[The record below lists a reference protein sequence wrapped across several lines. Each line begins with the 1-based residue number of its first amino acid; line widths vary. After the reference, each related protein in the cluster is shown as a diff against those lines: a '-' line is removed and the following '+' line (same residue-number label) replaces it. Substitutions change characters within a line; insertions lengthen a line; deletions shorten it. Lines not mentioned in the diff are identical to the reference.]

1 MDDPVLHRKF
11 FREKALRLGDLKPR
25 RYQLGAGPTGV
36 APITPEGPTYNPY
49 TTKTVDGK
57 VYSLDRM
64 GNVVKVDYLPA
75 TINQPQG
82 GMSKLFQ
89 GLEAIVDPASAS
101 ERGTYRKIGQ
111 TIFNPKTYT
120 EGIPALAKGAGRI
133 VKGIPG
139 YAVVEEG
146 IDRLIPDTGNTLAD
160 IGINIGALGASEYA
174 KTATGKAFQGAGIKN
189 LLGRGAL
196 RAVAT
201 PAVLAGVLNPY
212 VAGAAAI
219 AAPVVGAKMLH
230 DYRMANN
237 PEYAALIAK
246 QEKEGIPGE
255 PTTDPDTSMMMY
267 GAPQKLNLKD
277 VTPQDGGTGAGGTPP
292 GGTPP
297 VGSDFS
303 NMGGVSQPLVT
314 PAGTIA
320 PLGDFQPKEDTFTTN
335 LESSSKQLADK
346 TKSGTITPKG
356 QPKEPG
362 VFDKLGD
369 FARTASGNAFL
380 LKFAAGLL
388 SGKGSFGEVLG
399 NALNPA
405 VDLFAAY
412 RLKEQELDTKL
423 IEAQRKAASEANKDL
438 KINVGSYPL
447 QLKDGT
453 ITQVPAFQN
462 DKTKDTSYVYQGKE
476 YKVNVSEIGQ
486 FSLKKAETDAGT
498 VKLIGK
504 VGDNIA
510 ANALVTDLLLQD
522 PQTLG
527 TSGAAK
533 YLFNRV
539 VGVAGAVGDLGKS
552 VSYKDIIDVNTGE
565 VVTGAEAKRMR
576 DLGAK
581 IDDKFKIISKDYQ
594 NLDESTKAVLA
605 KNGVTAQTLK
615 YFLANAFK
623 DEDRLTNRDLEY
635 IDKITNILTP
645 FKDGALVQ
653 AELREVQSYLKN
665 KQENYVRQLRRQG
678 YDDYSI
684 AKEMYGTIGGSAGL
698 GLITTTPQAQKGKVD
713 FKEKSITDIN
723 NALANQYG
731 IKG

>member
-1 MDDPVLHRKF
+1 MNDPVLHRKF
-11 FREKALRLGDLKPR
+11 FREKALRVGALKPR
-25 RYQLGAGPTGV
+25 RYQLGAGPMGV

-75 TINQPQG
+75 VSNPQAQ

-101 ERGTYRKIGQ
+101 ERGTYRKVGQ
-111 TIFNPKTYT
+111 AIFNPETY
-120 EGIPALAKGAGRI
+120 KSMGATGVKA
-133 VKGIPG
+133 VKGIGSILKQAPG
-139 YAVVEEG
+139 YLAVEEAANVAG
-146 IDRLIPDTGNTLAD
+146 VPGEVAFPGLIASGFAD
-160 IGINIGALGASEYA
+160 
-174 KTATGKAFQGAGIKN
+174 TATARAAFQGAGIKN
-189 LLGRGAL
+189 LLGRSAVRAL
-196 RAVAT
+196 AS
-201 PAVLAGVLNPY
+201 PAVLATAANPY
-212 VAGAAAI
+212 VLGAGIVAS
-219 AAPVVGAKMLH
+219 PVVGAKMLH
-230 DYRMANN
+230 DYRMKNN
-237 PEYAALIAK
+237 PEYAALIEK
-246 QEKEGIPGE
+246 QQREGIPGE
-255 PTTDPDTSMMMY
+255 PTTDPETSMMMY
-267 GAPQKLNLKD
+267 GAPQKLNLKE

-297 VGSDFS
+297 AGSDFS
-303 NMGGVSQPLVT
+303 NEGGVSQPLVT
-314 PAGTIA
+314 PRGTIA
-320 PLGDFQPKEDTFTTN
+320 PLGDFQPKEETFTTN
-335 LESSSKQLADK
+335 LEDSSKELADK
-346 TKSGTITPKG
+346 TKTGLPTPKG
-356 QPKEPG
+356 QIKEPG

-388 SGKGSFGEVLG
+388 SGKGNFGEVLG

-453 ITQVPAFQN
+453 ISQVPAFQN
-462 DKTKDTSYVYQGKE
+462 DKTKETSYVYQGKE
-476 YKVNVSEIGQ
+476 YKVPVNEIGQ
-486 FSLKKAETDAGT
+486 FSLKKSDTDANT

-533 YLFNRV
+533 YLFSRV

-565 VVTGAEAKRMR
+565 VVTGVEAKRMR
-576 DLGAK
+576 DLGTK
-581 IDDKFKIISKDYQ
+581 IDDKFKIITKDYQ
-594 NLDESTKAVLA
+594 NLDEGTKAILA

-684 AKEMYGTIGGSAGL
+684 AKEMYGTIGGNAGL
-698 GLITTTPQAQKGKVD
+698 GLITTTPKAQQGKVD

>member
-1 MDDPVLHRKF
+1 MNDPVLHRKL
-11 FREKALRLGDLKPR
+11 FRERALSTGALKPLK
-25 RYQLGAGPTGV
+25 YQLGTGPMGV

-57 VYSLDRM
+57 VYSLDRA
-64 GNVVKVDYLPA
+64 GNVIKVDYLPA
-75 TINQPQG
+75 TTNQPAQ
-82 GMSKLFQ
+82 GMSRLFQ
-89 GLEAIVDPASAS
+89 GLEAIVDPVSAY

-111 TIFNPKTYT
+111 SVFNPETYK
-120 EGIPALAKGAGRI
+120 GIGRFAKS
-133 VKGIPG
+133 IPG
-139 YAVVEEG
+139 YVAVEEG
-146 IDRLIPDTGNTLAD
+146 LNVAGVPGEVAVPGLIASGFADTAAGRA
-160 IGINIGALGASEYA
+160 
-174 KTATGKAFQGAGIKN
+174 AFQGAGIKN
-189 LLGRGAL
+189 LLGRGAV
-196 RAVAT
+196 RA
-201 PAVLAGVLNPY
+201 LASPSALARLANPY
-212 VAGAAAI
+212 VLGATAVAAPFI
-219 AAPVVGAKMLH
+219 AADYLSKERMKNDPV
-230 DYRMANN
+230 
-237 PEYAALIAK
+237 YAAQIEK
-246 QEKEGIPGE
+246 QRIEGIPGE
-255 PTTDPDTSMMMY
+255 PTTDPETSMMMY
-267 GAPQKLNLKD
+267 GTPQKLNLKD
-277 VTPQDGGTGAGGTPP
+277 VTPQGGGTGAGGTPP
-292 GGTPP
+292 A
-297 VGSDFS
+297 GSDFS
-303 NMGGVSQPLVT
+303 NMGGVSQPQVV
-314 PAGTIA
+314 PGGTVK

-447 QLKDGT
+447 QLQDGT

-539 VGVAGAVGDLGKS
+539 VGVAGAVGDLGKA

-565 VVTGAEAKRMR
+565 VVTGAEAKKMK
-576 DLGAK
+576 DLGKK
-581 IDDKFKIISKDYQ
+581 IDDKFKIIEKDYQ

-645 FKDGALVQ
+645 FKSGKLVQ
-653 AELREVQSYLKN
+653 DELREVQSYLKN
-665 KQENYVRQLRRQG
+665 KQDNYVRQLRRQG

-713 FKEKSITDIN
+713 FKEKSIIDIN

>member
-1 MDDPVLHRKF
+1 MNDPVLHRKL
-11 FREKALRLGDLKPR
+11 FRERALSTGALKPLK
-25 RYQLGAGPTGV
+25 YQLGTGPMGV

-57 VYSLDRM
+57 VYSLDRA
-64 GNVVKVDYLPA
+64 GNVIKVDYLPA
-75 TINQPQG
+75 TTNQPAQ
-82 GMSKLFQ
+82 GMSRLFQ
-89 GLEAIVDPASAS
+89 GLEAIVDPVSAY

-111 TIFNPKTYT
+111 SVFNPETYK
-120 EGIPALAKGAGRI
+120 GIGRFAKS
-133 VKGIPG
+133 IPG
-139 YAVVEEG
+139 YVAVEEG
-146 IDRLIPDTGNTLAD
+146 LNVAGVPGEVAVPGLIASGFADTAAGRA
-160 IGINIGALGASEYA
+160 
-174 KTATGKAFQGAGIKN
+174 AFQGAGIKN
-189 LLGRGAL
+189 LLGRGAV
-196 RAVAT
+196 RA
-201 PAVLAGVLNPY
+201 LASPSALARLANPY
-212 VAGAAAI
+212 VLGATAVAAPFI
-219 AAPVVGAKMLH
+219 AADYLSKERMKNDPV
-230 DYRMANN
+230 
-237 PEYAALIAK
+237 YAAQIEK
-246 QEKEGIPGE
+246 QRIEGIPGE
-255 PTTDPDTSMMMY
+255 PTTDPETSMMMY
-267 GAPQKLNLKD
+267 GTPQKLNLKD
-277 VTPQDGGTGAGGTPP
+277 VTPQGGGTGAGGTPP
-292 GGTPP
+292 G
-297 VGSDFS
+297 GSDFS
-303 NMGGVSQPLVT
+303 NMGGVSQPQVV
-314 PAGTIA
+314 PGGTVK

-447 QLKDGT
+447 QLQDGT

-539 VGVAGAVGDLGKS
+539 VGVAGAVGDLGKA

-565 VVTGAEAKRMR
+565 IVTGAEAKKMK
-576 DLGAK
+576 DLGKK
-581 IDDKFKIISKDYQ
+581 IDDKFKIIEKDYQ

-645 FKDGALVQ
+645 FKSGKLVQ
-653 AELREVQSYLKN
+653 DELREVQSYLKN
-665 KQENYVRQLRRQG
+665 KQDNYVRQLRRQG

-713 FKEKSITDIN
+713 FKEKSIIDIN

>member
-1 MDDPVLHRKF
+1 MDDPVLHRKL
-11 FREKALRLGDLKPR
+11 FRERALRVGALKPR
-25 RYQLGAGPTGV
+25 RYQLGAGPMGV
-36 APITPEGPTYNPY
+36 APITPEGPSYNPY

-57 VYSLDRM
+57 VYSLDRA
-64 GNVVKVDYLPA
+64 GNVIKVDYLPA
-75 TINQPQG
+75 TTNPPAQ

-89 GLEAIVDPASAS
+89 GLEAIVDPVSAY

-111 TIFNPKTYT
+111 SVFNPETYK
-120 EGIPALAKGAGRI
+120 GIGRFAKS
-133 VKGIPG
+133 IPG
-139 YAVVEEG
+139 YYAVEEG
-146 IDRLIPDTGNTLAD
+146 LNVAGVPGEVAVPGLI
-160 IGINIGALGASEYA
+160 ASEFA
-174 KTATGKAFQGAGIKN
+174 KSATGKAFQGAGIKN
-189 LLGRGAL
+189 LLGRGAI
-196 RAVAT
+196 RAAAS

-212 VAGAAAI
+212 VLGAAAVATPFI
-219 AAPVVGAKMLH
+219 AADYLSKERMKNDPV
-230 DYRMANN
+230 
-237 PEYAALIAK
+237 YAAQIEK
-246 QEKEGIPGE
+246 QRIEGIPGE
-255 PTTDPDTSMMMY
+255 PTMDPDTSQMMY
-267 GAPQKLNLKD
+267 GTPQKLNLKD
-277 VTPQDGGTGAGGTPP
+277 VTPQGGGTGAGGTPP

-297 VGSDFS
+297 AGSDFS
-303 NMGGVSQPLVT
+303 NEGGVTQPLVT
-314 PAGTIA
+314 PAGTVK
-320 PLGDFQPKEDTFTTN
+320 PLGDFQPKEETVSTKLETT
-335 LESSSKQLADK
+335 SKELADK
-346 TKSGTITPKG
+346 TKTSLPTPKG
-356 QPKEPG
+356 QTREPG

-369 FARTASGNAFL
+369 FARTSSGNAFL

-388 SGKGSFGEVLG
+388 SGKGNFGEVLG

-453 ITQVPAFQN
+453 ISQVPAFQN
-462 DKTKDTSYVYQGKE
+462 DKTKETSYVYQGKE
-476 YKVNVSEIGQ
+476 YKVPVNEIGQ

-576 DLGAK
+576 DLGTK
-581 IDDKFKIISKDYQ
+581 IDDKFKIIAKDYQ
-594 NLDESTKAVLA
+594 NLDEGTKAVLA

-684 AKEMYGTIGGSAGL
+684 AKEMYGTLGGNAGL

-723 NALANQYG
+723 SALANQYG

>member
-1 MDDPVLHRKF
+1 MDDPVLHRKL
-11 FREKALRLGDLKPR
+11 FRERALRVGALKPR
-25 RYQLGAGPTGV
+25 RYQLGAGPMGV
-36 APITPEGPTYNPY
+36 APITPEGPSYNPY

-57 VYSLDRM
+57 VYSLDRA
-64 GNVVKVDYLPA
+64 GNVIKVDYLPA

-89 GLEAIVDPASAS
+89 GLEAIVDPVSAY

-111 TIFNPKTYT
+111 SVFNPETYKT
-120 EGIPALAKGAGRI
+120 AAKGIGRFA
-133 VKGIPG
+133 KTIPG
-139 YAVVEEG
+139 YAAVEEG
-146 IDRLIPDTGNTLAD
+146 IDRLIPDTGNPLVDTGL
-160 IGINIGALGASEYA
+160 NIGALGASEYA
-174 KTATGKAFQGAGIKN
+174 KAATGKAFQGAGIKN

-196 RAVAT
+196 RAAAT

-255 PTTDPDTSMMMY
+255 PTMDPETSFMTY
-267 GAPQKLNLKD
+267 GPPQKLNLKD
-277 VTPQDGGTGAGGTPP
+277 VTPQGGGTGAGGTPP

-297 VGSDFS
+297 AGSDFS
-303 NMGGVSQPLVT
+303 NEGGVTQPLVT
-314 PAGTIA
+314 PAGTVK
-320 PLGDFQPKEDTFTTN
+320 PLGDFQPKEETISTK
-335 LESSSKQLADK
+335 LETSSKELADK
-346 TKSGTITPKG
+346 TKTNIPTPKG
-356 QPKEPG
+356 QTREPG

-369 FARTASGNAFL
+369 FARTSSGNAFL

-438 KINVGSYPL
+438 KINPGSFPL

-453 ITQVPAFQN
+453 ITQVPALQN
-462 DKTKDTSYVYQGKE
+462 EKTRETTYIYQGKA
-476 YKVNVSEIGQ
+476 YTVPVNEIGQ

-498 VKLIGK
+498 IKLIGK

-565 VVTGAEAKRMR
+565 VVTGKEAKRMR
-576 DLGAK
+576 DLGTK
-581 IDDKFKIISKDYQ
+581 IDDKFKIIAKDYQ
-594 NLDESTKAVLA
+594 NLDEGTKAVLA

-684 AKEMYGTIGGSAGL
+684 AKEMYGTLGGGAGL
-698 GLITTTPQAQKGKVD
+698 GLITTTPKAQQNKID
-713 FKEKSITDIN
+713 FEKKSITDIN

>member
-75 TINQPQG
+75 TVNQPQG

-101 ERGTYRKIGQ
+101 ERGTYRKVGQ
-111 TIFNPKTYT
+111 AIFNPETYKTIGR
-120 EGIPALAKGAGRI
+120 GIGTGIKGLGNIAKQAPGYIAVEEAANVAGVPGEVAIPGLIASGFADTAAGR
-133 VKGIPG
+133 
-139 YAVVEEG
+139 A
-146 IDRLIPDTGNTLAD
+146 
-160 IGINIGALGASEYA
+160 
-174 KTATGKAFQGAGIKN
+174 AFQGAGIKN
-189 LLGRGAL
+189 LLGRGAVK
-196 RAVAT
+196 A
-201 PAVLAGVLNPY
+201 LASPSMLARFANPY
-212 VAGAAAI
+212 VLGATAVAAPFI
-219 AAPVVGAKMLH
+219 AADYLSKERMKNDPV
-230 DYRMANN
+230 
-237 PEYAALIAK
+237 YAAQIEK
-246 QEKEGIPGE
+246 QRIEGIPGE

-297 VGSDFS
+297 AGSDFS

-320 PLGDFQPKEDTFTTN
+320 PLGDFKPKEETFTTN
-335 LESSSKQLADK
+335 LEDSSKQLADK

-594 NLDESTKAVLA
+594 NLDEGTKAVLA

>member
-1 MDDPVLHRKF
+1 MDDPVLHRKL
-11 FREKALRLGDLKPR
+11 FREKALRVGALKPR

-57 VYSLDRM
+57 VYSLDRA
-64 GNVVKVDYLPA
+64 GNVIKVDYLPA
-75 TINQPQG
+75 TTTQPQG

-120 EGIPALAKGAGRI
+120 EGIPALVKGAGRI
-133 VKGIPG
+133 AKSIPG

-146 IDRLIPDTGNTLAD
+146 IDRIIPDTGNALAD
-160 IGINIGALGASEYA
+160 TGINIGALGASQYA
-174 KTATGKAFQGAGIKN
+174 LGAKQAAKYAGRSLLTRAGIS
-189 LLGRGAL
+189 AL
-196 RAVAT
+196 AS

-212 VAGAAAI
+212 ALGAAAVATPFI
-219 AAPVVGAKMLH
+219 AADYLSKERMKNDPV
-230 DYRMANN
+230 
-237 PEYAALIAK
+237 YAAQIEK
-246 QEKEGIPGE
+246 QRIEGIPGE

-297 VGSDFS
+297 AGSDFS

-320 PLGDFQPKEDTFTTN
+320 PLGDFKPKEETFTTN
-335 LESSSKQLADK
+335 LEDSSKQLADK

-438 KINVGSYPL
+438 KINPGSYPL

-453 ITQVPAFQN
+453 ITQVPALQN
-462 DKTKDTSYVYQGKE
+462 EKTRETTYMYQGKA
-476 YKVNVSEIGQ
+476 YSVPLSEIGQ
-486 FSLKKAETDAGT
+486 FSEKPLKADAGT

-594 NLDESTKAVLA
+594 NLDEGTKAVLA

>member
-11 FREKALRLGDLKPR
+11 FREKALRLGALKPR
-25 RYQLGAGPTGV
+25 RYQVGAGPMGV
-36 APITPEGPTYNPY
+36 APITPEGPSYNPY

-57 VYSLDRM
+57 VYSLDRA
-64 GNVVKVDYLPA
+64 GNVIKVDYLPA
-75 TINQPQG
+75 TTTQPQG

-89 GLEAIVDPASAS
+89 GLEAIVDPASAY

-111 TIFNPKTYT
+111 SVFNPETYK
-120 EGIPALAKGAGRI
+120 GIGRF

-139 YAVVEEG
+139 YAAVEEG
-146 IDRLIPDTGNTLAD
+146 IDRLIPDTGNALVDTGL
-160 IGINIGALGASEYA
+160 NIGALGASEYA
-174 KTATGKAFQGAGIKN
+174 KAATGKAFQGAGIKN
-189 LLGRGAL
+189 LLSRGAL

-212 VAGAAAI
+212 VLGAAAVATPFI
-219 AAPVVGAKMLH
+219 AADYLSKERMKNDPV
-230 DYRMANN
+230 
-237 PEYAALIAK
+237 YAAQIEK
-246 QEKEGIPGE
+246 QRIEGIPGE
-255 PTTDPDTSMMMY
+255 PTMDPDTSQMMY
-267 GAPQKLNLKD
+267 GTPQKLNLKD
-277 VTPQDGGTGAGGTPP
+277 VTPQGGGTGAGGTPP

-297 VGSDFS
+297 AGNDFS
-303 NMGGVSQPLVT
+303 NEGGVTQPLVT
-314 PAGTIA
+314 PAGTVK

-335 LESSSKQLADK
+335 LEDSSKELANK
-346 TKSGTITPKG
+346 TKTGLPTPKG
-356 QPKEPG
+356 QTKEPG
-362 VFDKLGD
+362 VFDRLGD
-369 FARTASGNAFL
+369 FARTSSGNAFL

-388 SGKGSFGEVLG
+388 SGKGNFGEVLG

-453 ITQVPAFQN
+453 ISQVPAFQN
-462 DKTKDTSYVYQGKE
+462 DKTKETSYVYQGKE
-476 YKVNVSEIGQ
+476 YKVPVNEIGQ

-576 DLGAK
+576 DLGTK
-581 IDDKFKIISKDYQ
+581 IDDKFKIIAKDYQ
-594 NLDESTKAVLA
+594 NLDEGTKAVLA

-684 AKEMYGTIGGSAGL
+684 AKEMYGTLGGNAGL
-698 GLITTTPQAQKGKVD
+698 GLITTTPKAQQNKVD

-723 NALANQYG
+723 SALANQYG

>member
-1 MDDPVLHRKF
+1 MDDPVLHRKL
-11 FREKALRLGDLKPR
+11 FREKALKVGALKPR
-25 RYQLGAGPTGV
+25 RYQLGAGPMGV

-75 TINQPQG
+75 TVNQPQG

-101 ERGTYRKIGQ
+101 ERGTYRKVGQ
-111 TIFNPKTYT
+111 AIFNPETYKTIGR
-120 EGIPALAKGAGRI
+120 GIGTGIKGLGNIAKQAPGYIAVEEAANVAGVPGEVAIPGLIASGFADTAAGR
-133 VKGIPG
+133 
-139 YAVVEEG
+139 A
-146 IDRLIPDTGNTLAD
+146 
-160 IGINIGALGASEYA
+160 
-174 KTATGKAFQGAGIKN
+174 AFQGAGIKN
-189 LLGRGAL
+189 LLGRGAVK
-196 RAVAT
+196 A
-201 PAVLAGVLNPY
+201 LASPSMLARFANPY
-212 VAGAAAI
+212 VLGATAVAAPFI
-219 AAPVVGAKMLH
+219 AADYLSKERMKNDPV
-230 DYRMANN
+230 
-237 PEYAALIAK
+237 YAAQIEK
-246 QEKEGIPGE
+246 QRIEGIPGE
-255 PTTDPDTSMMMY
+255 PTMDPDTSQMMY
-267 GAPQKLNLKD
+267 GTPQKLNLKD

-297 VGSDFS
+297 AGSDFS
-303 NMGGVSQPLVT
+303 NMGGVSQPQVV
-314 PAGTIA
+314 PGGTVK

-594 NLDESTKAVLA
+594 NLDEGTKAVLA

-713 FKEKSITDIN
+713 FKEKCITDIN

>member
-1 MDDPVLHRKF
+1 MDDPVLHRKL
-11 FREKALRLGDLKPR
+11 FREKALKVGALKPR
-25 RYQLGAGPTGV
+25 RYQLGAGPMGV

-101 ERGTYRKIGQ
+101 ERGTYRKVGQ
-111 TIFNPKTYT
+111 AIFNPETYKT
-120 EGIPALAKGAGRI
+120 AAKGIGRFA
-133 VKGIPG
+133 KSIPG
-139 YAVVEEG
+139 YVAVEEG
-146 IDRLIPDTGNTLAD
+146 LNVAGVPGEVAIPGLIASGFADTAAGRA
-160 IGINIGALGASEYA
+160 
-174 KTATGKAFQGAGIKN
+174 AFQGAGIKN
-189 LLGRGAL
+189 LLGRGAVK
-196 RAVAT
+196 A
-201 PAVLAGVLNPY
+201 LASPSMLARFANPY
-212 VAGAAAI
+212 VLGATAVAAPFI
-219 AAPVVGAKMLH
+219 AADYLSKERMKNDPV
-230 DYRMANN
+230 
-237 PEYAALIAK
+237 YAAQIEK
-246 QEKEGIPGE
+246 QRIEGIPGE

-277 VTPQDGGTGAGGTPP
+277 VTPQGGGTGAGGTPP

-297 VGSDFS
+297 AGSDFS

>member
-1 MDDPVLHRKF
+1 MNDPVLHRKF
-11 FREKALRLGDLKPR
+11 FREKALRVGALKPR
-25 RYQLGAGPTGV
+25 SYQVGAGPMGV

-57 VYSLDRM
+57 VYSLDRA
-64 GNVVKVDYLPA
+64 GNVIKVDYLPA
-75 TINQPQG
+75 TTNPPAQ
-82 GMSKLFQ
+82 GMSRLFQ
-89 GLEAIVDPASAS
+89 GLEAIVDPVSAY

-111 TIFNPKTYT
+111 SVFNPETYK
-120 EGIPALAKGAGRI
+120 GIGRFAKS
-133 VKGIPG
+133 IPG
-139 YAVVEEG
+139 YVAVEEG
-146 IDRLIPDTGNTLAD
+146 LNVAGVPGEVAVPGLI
-160 IGINIGALGASEYA
+160 ASEFA
-174 KTATGKAFQGAGIKN
+174 KSATGKAFQGAGIKN
-189 LLGRGAL
+189 LLGRGAV
-196 RAVAT
+196 RALAS
-201 PAVLAGVLNPY
+201 PAVLAGAINPY
-212 VAGAAAI
+212 VLGATAI

-237 PEYAALIAK
+237 PEYAALI
-246 QEKEGIPGE
+246 EKEKELQKNE
-255 PTTDPDTSMMMY
+255 PTLDPETSFMMY
-267 GAPQKLNLKD
+267 GPPQKLNLPE
-277 VTPQDGGTGAGGTPP
+277 VTPQGGGTGAGGTPP
-292 GGTPP
+292 GGTTPP
-297 VGSDFS
+297 AGSDFS
-303 NMGGVSQPLVT
+303 NEGGVSQPLVI
-314 PAGTIA
+314 PAGTVK
-320 PLGDFQPKEDTFTTN
+320 PLGDFQPKEETITSGLEDTSKN
-335 LESSSKQLADK
+335 LANK
-346 TKSGTITPKG
+346 TKTGLPTPKG
-356 QPKEPG
+356 QTKEPG

-380 LKFAAGLL
+380 LKLASGLL
-388 SGKGSFGEVLG
+388 SGKGNFGEVLG

-453 ITQVPAFQN
+453 LTQVPAFQN
-462 DKTKDTSYVYQGKE
+462 DKTKETSYVYQGKE
-476 YKVNVSEIGQ
+476 YKVPVNEVGQ
-486 FSLKKAETDAGT
+486 FSTKKAETDAT
-498 VKLIGK
+498 TIKLIGK

-539 VGVAGAVGDLGKS
+539 VGVAGAVSDMGKK
-552 VSYKDIIDVNTGE
+552 VSYKDVIDINTGE
-565 VVTGAEAKRMR
+565 IVTGEEAKKMKA
-576 DLGAK
+576 LGQK
-581 IDDKFKIISKDYQ
+581 IDGKFKIIEK
-594 NLDESTKAVLA
+594 NFEELDSGTKATLA

-665 KQENYVRQLRRQG
+665 KQDNYIKQLRRQG

-684 AKEMYGTIGGSAGL
+684 AKEMYGTVGGNAGL
-698 GLITTTPQAQKGKVD
+698 GLITTTPKAQQGKVD

-723 NALANQYG
+723 SALANQYG

>member
-1 MDDPVLHRKF
+1 MNDPVLHRKL
-11 FREKALRLGDLKPR
+11 FREKALRVGALKPR
-25 RYQLGAGPTGV
+25 RYQVGAGPMGV

-120 EGIPALAKGAGRI
+120 EGIPALVKGAGRI
-133 VKGIPG
+133 AKSIPG

-146 IDRLIPDTGNTLAD
+146 IDRIIPDTGNALAD

-237 PEYAALIAK
+237 PEYAALI
-246 QEKEGIPGE
+246 EKEKELQKNE
-255 PTTDPDTSMMMY
+255 PTLDPDTSMMMY
-267 GAPQKLNLKD
+267 GTPQKLNLKD

-297 VGSDFS
+297 AGSDFS

-320 PLGDFQPKEDTFTTN
+320 PLGDFENKVAETV
-335 LESSSKQLADK
+335 EK
-346 TKSGTITPKG
+346 TVNGSGTKKLDSTK
-356 QPKEPG
+356 KETTQLSF
-362 VFDKLGD
+362 FDKMGD
-369 FARTASGNAFL
+369 FARSASGNAFL

-388 SGKGSFGEVLG
+388 SGKGTFGEVVG

-412 RLKEQELDTKL
+412 KLKEDE
-423 IEAQRKAASEANKDL
+423 IANKQFTELMKLKAKNEGKDL
-438 KINVGSYPL
+438 DKDIGNFPVFN
-447 QLKDGT
+447 KDGT
-453 ITQVPAFQN
+453 QSFITAYRNKKTQQV
-462 DKTKDTSYVYQGKE
+462 
-476 YKVNVSEIGQ
+476 
-486 FSLKKAETDAGT
+486 ETHT
-498 VKLIGK
+498 R
-504 VGDNIA
+504 
-510 ANALVTDLLLQD
+510 NA
-522 PQTLG
+522 
-527 TSGAAK
+527 
-533 YLFNRV
+533 R
-539 VGVAGAVGDLGKS
+539 
-552 VSYKDIIDVNTGE
+552 GE
-565 VVTGAEAKRMR
+565 VVITPVPSDQASLFNQKSDEFKPALEEAITSYGSIATGLGLLEYVKKVN
-576 DLGAK
+576 DSNLGASGATK
-581 IDDKFKIISKDYQ
+581 DLFNTLKGIGSGVATSFTTQEPKFTDAAGNDLTGKALKEAQKKWEGLDKVSKSIFND
-594 NLDESTKAVLA
+594 LDKDTVKELGKL
-605 KNGVTAQTLK
+605 KVTETTLK
-615 YFLANAFK
+615 YYLANAFK
-623 DEDRLTNRDLEY
+623 DKDRLTNTDLQLVADLTDIITFRKGTDQVRANLDALQSVLQDKQTQLRKKINKFGVTDTDFASSFY
-635 IDKITNILTP
+635 NTSGAVVATGFGVALGQPTGGKIDFSKLTP
-645 FKDGALVQ
+645 G
-653 AELREVQSYLKN
+653 ERE
-665 KQENYVRQLRRQG
+665 
-678 YDDYSI
+678 
-684 AKEMYGTIGGSAGL
+684 
-698 GLITTTPQAQKGKVD
+698 
-713 FKEKSITDIN
+713 
-723 NALANQYG
+723 NALKRIG
-731 IKG
+731 F

>member
-75 TINQPQG
+75 TVNQPQG

-120 EGIPALAKGAGRI
+120 EGIPALVKGAGRI
-133 VKGIPG
+133 AKSIPG

-146 IDRLIPDTGNTLAD
+146 IDRIIPDTGNALAD
-160 IGINIGALGASEYA
+160 TGINIGALGASQYA
-174 KTATGKAFQGAGIKN
+174 LGAKQAAKYAGRSLLTRAGIS
-189 LLGRGAL
+189 AL
-196 RAVAT
+196 AS

-212 VAGAAAI
+212 ALGAAAVATPFI
-219 AAPVVGAKMLH
+219 AADYLSKERMKNDPV
-230 DYRMANN
+230 
-237 PEYAALIAK
+237 YAAQIEK
-246 QEKEGIPGE
+246 QRIEGIPGE

-277 VTPQDGGTGAGGTPP
+277 VTPQNGGTGAGGTPP

-297 VGSDFS
+297 AGSDFS

>member
-1 MDDPVLHRKF
+1 MNDPVLHRKL
-11 FREKALRLGDLKPR
+11 FREKALRVGALKPR
-25 RYQLGAGPTGV
+25 RYQVGAGPMGV

-120 EGIPALAKGAGRI
+120 EGIPALVKGAGRI
-133 VKGIPG
+133 AKSIPG

-146 IDRLIPDTGNTLAD
+146 IDRIIPDTGNALAD
-160 IGINIGALGASEYA
+160 TGINIGALGASQYA
-174 KTATGKAFQGAGIKN
+174 LGAKQAAKYAGRSLLTRAGIS
-189 LLGRGAL
+189 AL
-196 RAVAT
+196 AS

-212 VAGAAAI
+212 ALGAAAVATPFI
-219 AAPVVGAKMLH
+219 AADYLSKERMKNDPV
-230 DYRMANN
+230 
-237 PEYAALIAK
+237 YAAQIEK
-246 QEKEGIPGE
+246 QRIEGIPGE

-297 VGSDFS
+297 AGSDFS
-303 NMGGVSQPLVT
+303 NMGGVSQPQVVSG
-314 PAGTIA
+314 GTVK

-594 NLDESTKAVLA
+594 NLDEGTKAVLA

>member
-1 MDDPVLHRKF
+1 MNDPVLHRKL
-11 FREKALRLGDLKPR
+11 FREKALRVGALKPK
-25 RYQLGAGPTGV
+25 RYQVGTGPMGV

-57 VYSLDRM
+57 VYSLDRA
-64 GNVVKVDYLPA
+64 GNVIKVDYLPA
-75 TINQPQG
+75 TTTQPQG

-89 GLEAIVDPASAS
+89 GLEAIVDPASAY

-111 TIFNPKTYT
+111 SVFNPETYK
-120 EGIPALAKGAGRI
+120 GIGRFAKS
-133 VKGIPG
+133 IPG
-139 YAVVEEG
+139 YYAVEEG
-146 IDRLIPDTGNTLAD
+146 LNVAGVPGEVAVPGLIASGFADTAAGRA
-160 IGINIGALGASEYA
+160 
-174 KTATGKAFQGAGIKN
+174 AFQGAGIKN
-189 LLGRGAL
+189 LLGRGAV
-196 RAVAT
+196 RA
-201 PAVLAGVLNPY
+201 LASPSALARLANPY
-212 VAGAAAI
+212 VLGATAVAAPFI
-219 AAPVVGAKMLH
+219 AADYLSKERMKNDPV
-230 DYRMANN
+230 
-237 PEYAALIAK
+237 YAAQIEK
-246 QEKEGIPGE
+246 QRIEGIPGE

-297 VGSDFS
+297 AGSDFS

-320 PLGDFQPKEDTFTTN
+320 PLGDFKPKEETFTTN
-335 LESSSKQLADK
+335 LEDSSKQLADK

-594 NLDESTKAVLA
+594 NLDEGTKAVLA

>member
-11 FREKALRLGDLKPR
+11 FREKALKVGALKPR
-25 RYQLGAGPTGV
+25 RYQLGTGQMGV
-36 APITPEGPTYNPY
+36 APITPEGPTYNPL

-64 GNVVKVDYLPA
+64 GNVVKVEYLPA
-75 TINQPQG
+75 TIPEG
-82 GMSKLFQ
+82 PKPMSRIFQ
-89 GLEAIVDPASAS
+89 GLEAIVDPASAY

-111 TIFNPKTYT
+111 TVFNPKTYT
-120 EGIPALAKGAGRI
+120 EGIPALVKGAGRLL
-133 VKGIPG
+133 KPLPG
-139 YAVVEEG
+139 YAAVEEG
-146 IDRLIPDTGNTLAD
+146 LNVAGVPGEVAVPGLIASGFADTA
-160 IGINIGALGASEYA
+160 AARS
-174 KTATGKAFQGAGIKN
+174 AFQGAGIKN
-189 LLGRGAL
+189 LLGRTAV
-196 RAVAT
+196 RAAAS
-201 PAVLAGVLNPY
+201 PAVLAGAINPY
-212 VAGAAAI
+212 VLGAGVI
-219 AAPVVGAKMLH
+219 ASPIIASKMLH

-255 PTTDPDTSMMMY
+255 PTTDIETSMMMY
-267 GAPQKLNLKD
+267 GPPQKLDLKD
-277 VTPQDGGTGAGGTPP
+277 VTPQLGGTGGTPGGPGGPTPPPTGMGGVQQPQVVP
-292 GGTPP
+292 GGTVKP
-297 VGSDFS
+297 
-303 NMGGVSQPLVT
+303 
-314 PAGTIA
+314 I
-320 PLGDFQPKEDTFTTN
+320 GDFQPKEENITTN
-335 LESSSKQLADK
+335 LENTSKQLADK

-380 LKFAAGLL
+380 LKLAAGLL

-423 IEAQRKAASEANKDL
+423 IEAQRKAAAEANKDL

-453 ITQVPAFQN
+453 ISQVPAFQN
-462 DKTKDTSYVYQGKE
+462 DKTKETSYVYQGKE
-476 YKVNVSEIGQ
+476 YKVPVNEIGQ
-486 FSLKKAETDAGT
+486 FSLKKAESDAST

-565 VVTGAEAKRMR
+565 VVTGTEAKRMR

-581 IDDKFKIISKDYQ
+581 IDDKFKIIAKDYQ

-653 AELREVQSYLKN
+653 AELKEVQSYLKN

>member
-11 FREKALRLGDLKPR
+11 FREKALRLGALKPR
-25 RYQLGAGPTGV
+25 RYQLGAGPMGV
-36 APITPEGPTYNPY
+36 APITPEGPSYNPY

-75 TINQPQG
+75 VSNPPAQ

-101 ERGTYRKIGQ
+101 ERGTYRKVGQ
-111 TIFNPKTYT
+111 AIFNPETYKTIGR
-120 EGIPALAKGAGRI
+120 GISTGI
-133 VKGIPG
+133 KGIGNIAKQAPG
-139 YAVVEEG
+139 YIAVEEAANIAG
-146 IDRLIPDTGNTLAD
+146 VPGEVTVPGLIASGFADTA
-160 IGINIGALGASEYA
+160 AARA
-174 KTATGKAFQGAGIKN
+174 AFQGAGIKN
-189 LLGRGAL
+189 LLGRSAVRAL
-196 RAVAT
+196 AS
-201 PAVLAGVLNPY
+201 PAVLATAANPY
-212 VAGAAAI
+212 VLGAGI
-219 AAPVVGAKMLH
+219 VAAPFVGAKMLN
-230 DYRMANN
+230 DYRMAND
-237 PEYAALIAK
+237 PEYAALIEK
-246 QEKEGIPGE
+246 QKREGIPGE
-255 PTTDPDTSMMMY
+255 PTTDPETSMMMY
-267 GAPQKLNLKD
+267 GAPQKLNLKE

-292 GGTPP
+292 GGTSPA
-297 VGSDFS
+297 GSDFS
-303 NMGGVSQPLVT
+303 NMGGVKQPLTT
-314 PAGTIA
+314 PTGTIA

-335 LESSSKQLADK
+335 LEDSSKELADK
-346 TKSGTITPKG
+346 TKPGLPTPKG
-356 QPKEPG
+356 QTKEPG

-388 SGKGSFGEVLG
+388 SGKGNFGEVLG

-453 ITQVPAFQN
+453 ISQVPAFQN
-462 DKTKDTSYVYQGKE
+462 DKTKETSYVYQGKE
-476 YKVNVSEIGQ
+476 YKVPVNEIGQ
-486 FSLKKAETDAGT
+486 FSLKKADTDANT

-533 YLFNRV
+533 YLFSRV

-565 VVTGAEAKRMR
+565 IVTGVEAKRMR
-576 DLGAK
+576 DLGTK
-581 IDDKFKIISKDYQ
+581 IDDKFKIISKDFQ
-594 NLDESTKAVLA
+594 NLDEGTKAILA

-684 AKEMYGTIGGSAGL
+684 AKEMYGTIGGNAGL
-698 GLITTTPQAQKGKVD
+698 GLITTTPKAQQGKVD

>member
-1 MDDPVLHRKF
+1 MDDPVLHRKL
-11 FREKALRLGDLKPR
+11 FRERALRVGALKPR
-25 RYQLGAGPTGV
+25 RYQLGAGPMGV

-49 TTKTVDGK
+49 TTKTVEGK
-57 VYSLDRM
+57 VYSLDRA
-64 GNVVKVDYLPA
+64 GNVIKVDYLPA
-75 TINQPQG
+75 TTNPPAQ
-82 GMSKLFQ
+82 GMSRLFQ
-89 GLEAIVDPASAS
+89 GLEAIVDPASAY

-111 TIFNPKTYT
+111 AVFNPETYKT
-120 EGIPALAKGAGRI
+120 AAKGIGRFA
-133 VKGIPG
+133 KTIPG
-139 YAVVEEG
+139 YVAVEEG
-146 IDRLIPDTGNTLAD
+146 LNVAGVPGEVAVPGLI
-160 IGINIGALGASEYA
+160 ASEFA
-174 KTATGKAFQGAGIKN
+174 KSATGKAFQGAGIKN
-189 LLGRGAL
+189 LLGRGAV
-196 RAVAT
+196 RALAS
-201 PAVLAGVLNPY
+201 PAVLAGAINPY
-212 VAGAAAI
+212 VLGAGAI

-237 PEYAALIAK
+237 PEYAALI
-246 QEKEGIPGE
+246 EKEKELQKNE
-255 PTTDPDTSMMMY
+255 PTLDPETSMMMY
-267 GAPQKLNLKD
+267 GTPQKLNLKD
-277 VTPQDGGTGAGGTPP
+277 VTPQGGGTGAGGTPP

-297 VGSDFS
+297 AGSDFS
-303 NMGGVSQPLVT
+303 NEGGVTQPLVT
-314 PAGTIA
+314 PAGTVK

-335 LESSSKQLADK
+335 LEDSSKELANK
-346 TKSGTITPKG
+346 TKTGLPTPKG
-356 QPKEPG
+356 QTKEPG

-369 FARTASGNAFL
+369 FARTSSGNAFL

-423 IEAQRKAASEANKDL
+423 LEAQRKAASEANKDL

-453 ITQVPAFQN
+453 ISQVPAFQN
-462 DKTKDTSYVYQGKE
+462 DKTKETSYVYQGKE
-476 YKVNVSEIGQ
+476 YKVPVNEIGQ

-576 DLGAK
+576 DLGTK
-581 IDDKFKIISKDYQ
+581 IDDKFKIIAKDYQ
-594 NLDESTKAVLA
+594 NLDEGTKAVLA

-653 AELREVQSYLKN
+653 AELKEVQSYLKN

-684 AKEMYGTIGGSAGL
+684 AKEMYGTLGGSAGL

-723 NALANQYG
+723 SALANQYG

>member
-1 MDDPVLHRKF
+1 LHRKF

-75 TINQPQG
+75 VSNPQAQ

-101 ERGTYRKIGQ
+101 ERGTYRKVGQ
-111 TIFNPKTYT
+111 AIFNPETYKTIGR
-120 EGIPALAKGAGRI
+120 GISTGIKGLGNIAKQAPGYIAVEEAANVAGVPGEVAIPGLIASGFADTAAGR
-133 VKGIPG
+133 
-139 YAVVEEG
+139 A
-146 IDRLIPDTGNTLAD
+146 
-160 IGINIGALGASEYA
+160 
-174 KTATGKAFQGAGIKN
+174 AFQGAGIKN
-189 LLGRGAL
+189 LLGRGAVS
-196 RAVAT
+196 A
-201 PAVLAGVLNPY
+201 LASPSMLARFANPY
-212 VAGAAAI
+212 VLGATAVAAPFI
-219 AAPVVGAKMLH
+219 AADYLSKERMKNDPV
-230 DYRMANN
+230 
-237 PEYAALIAK
+237 YAAQIEK
-246 QEKEGIPGE
+246 QRIEGIPGE
-255 PTTDPDTSMMMY
+255 PTMDPDTSMMMY
-267 GAPQKLNLKD
+267 GAPQKLNLKE
-277 VTPQDGGTGAGGTPP
+277 VAPQDGGTGAGGTPP
-292 GGTPP
+292 GKTPP
-297 VGSDFS
+297 AGSDFS
-303 NMGGVSQPLVT
+303 NMGGVQQPLVT

-320 PLGDFQPKEDTFTTN
+320 PLGDFEKKEETFTTN
-335 LESSSKQLADK
+335 LEDSSKNLANK
-346 TKSGTITPKG
+346 TKTGLPTPKG
-356 QPKEPG
+356 QTKEPG

-369 FARTASGNAFL
+369 FARTSSGNAFL

-388 SGKGSFGEVLG
+388 SGKGNFGEVLG

-453 ITQVPAFQN
+453 ISQVPAFQN

-476 YKVNVSEIGQ
+476 YKVPVNEIGQ
-486 FSLKKAETDAGT
+486 FSLKKADTDAST

-552 VSYKDIIDVNTGE
+552 VSYKDIIDINTGE
-565 VVTGAEAKRMR
+565 VVTGTEAKRMR
-576 DLGAK
+576 DLGTK
-581 IDDKFKIISKDYQ
+581 IDDKFKIIAKDYQ
-594 NLDESTKAVLA
+594 NLDEGTKAVLA

-684 AKEMYGTIGGSAGL
+684 AKEMYGTLGGNAGL
-698 GLITTTPQAQKGKVD
+698 GLITTTPKAQQGKVD

>member
-1 MDDPVLHRKF
+1 MNDPVLHRKF
-11 FREKALRLGDLKPR
+11 FREKALRVGALKPR
-25 RYQLGAGPTGV
+25 RYQLGAGPMGV

-75 TINQPQG
+75 VSNPQAQ

-101 ERGTYRKIGQ
+101 ERGTYRKVGQ
-111 TIFNPKTYT
+111 AIFNPETYKTIGR
-120 EGIPALAKGAGRI
+120 GISTGI
-133 VKGIPG
+133 KGIGNIAKQAPG
-139 YAVVEEG
+139 YIAVEEAANIAG
-146 IDRLIPDTGNTLAD
+146 VPGEVAVPGLIASGFADTA
-160 IGINIGALGASEYA
+160 AARA
-174 KTATGKAFQGAGIKN
+174 AFQGAGIKN
-189 LLGRGAL
+189 LLGRSAVRAL
-196 RAVAT
+196 AS
-201 PAVLAGVLNPY
+201 PAVLATAVNPY
-212 VAGAAAI
+212 VLGAGIVAS
-219 AAPVVGAKMLH
+219 PVVGAKMLH
-230 DYRMANN
+230 DYRMKNN
-237 PEYAALIAK
+237 PEYAALIEK
-246 QEKEGIPGE
+246 QQREGIPGE
-255 PTTDPDTSMMMY
+255 PTMDPDTSMMMY
-267 GAPQKLNLKD
+267 GAPQKLNLKE

-297 VGSDFS
+297 AGSDFS
-303 NMGGVSQPLVT
+303 NEGGVSQPLVT

-320 PLGDFQPKEDTFTTN
+320 PLGDFQPKEETFTTN
-335 LESSSKQLADK
+335 LEDSSKELADK
-346 TKSGTITPKG
+346 TKPGLPTPKG
-356 QPKEPG
+356 QTKEPG

-388 SGKGSFGEVLG
+388 SGKGNFGEVLG

-453 ITQVPAFQN
+453 ISQVPAFQN
-462 DKTKDTSYVYQGKE
+462 DKTKETSYVYQGKE
-476 YKVNVSEIGQ
+476 YKVPVNEIGQ
-486 FSLKKAETDAGT
+486 FSLKKADTDANT

-565 VVTGAEAKRMR
+565 IVTGVEAKRMR
-576 DLGAK
+576 DLGTK
-581 IDDKFKIISKDYQ
+581 IDDKFKIISKDFQ
-594 NLDESTKAVLA
+594 NLDEGTKAILA

-684 AKEMYGTIGGSAGL
+684 AKEMYGTIGGNAGL
-698 GLITTTPQAQKGKVD
+698 GLITTTPKAQQGKVD

>member
-1 MDDPVLHRKF
+1 MDDPVLHRKL
-11 FREKALRLGDLKPR
+11 FREKALKVGALKPR
-25 RYQLGAGPTGV
+25 RYQLGAGPMGV

-75 TINQPQG
+75 TVNQPQG

-120 EGIPALAKGAGRI
+120 EGIPALVKGAGRI
-133 VKGIPG
+133 AKSIPG

-146 IDRLIPDTGNTLAD
+146 IDRIIPDTGNALAD
-160 IGINIGALGASEYA
+160 TGINIGALGASQYA
-174 KTATGKAFQGAGIKN
+174 LGAKQAAKYAGRSLLTRAGIS
-189 LLGRGAL
+189 AL
-196 RAVAT
+196 AS

-212 VAGAAAI
+212 ALGAAAVATPFI
-219 AAPVVGAKMLH
+219 AADYLSKERMKNDPV
-230 DYRMANN
+230 
-237 PEYAALIAK
+237 YAAQIEK
-246 QEKEGIPGE
+246 QRIEGIPGE

-267 GAPQKLNLKD
+267 GAPQKLNLKEI
-277 VTPQDGGTGAGGTPP
+277 TPQDGGTGAGGTPP

-297 VGSDFS
+297 AGSDFS

>member
-1 MDDPVLHRKF
+1 MNDPVLHRKF
-11 FREKALRLGDLKPR
+11 FREKALRVGALKPR
-25 RYQLGAGPTGV
+25 RYQLGAGPMGV

-75 TINQPQG
+75 VSNPQAQ

-101 ERGTYRKIGQ
+101 ERGTYRKVGQ
-111 TIFNPKTYT
+111 AIFNPETYKTIGR
-120 EGIPALAKGAGRI
+120 GISTGI
-133 VKGIPG
+133 KGIGNIAKQAPG
-139 YAVVEEG
+139 YIAVEEAANIAG
-146 IDRLIPDTGNTLAD
+146 VPGEVAVPGLIASGFADTA
-160 IGINIGALGASEYA
+160 AARA
-174 KTATGKAFQGAGIKN
+174 AFQGAGIKN
-189 LLGRGAL
+189 LLGRSAVRAL
-196 RAVAT
+196 AS
-201 PAVLAGVLNPY
+201 PAVLATAANPY
-212 VAGAAAI
+212 VLGAGIVAS
-219 AAPVVGAKMLH
+219 PVVGAKMLH
-230 DYRMANN
+230 DYRMKNN
-237 PEYAALIAK
+237 PEYAALIEK
-246 QEKEGIPGE
+246 QQREGIPGE
-255 PTTDPDTSMMMY
+255 PTTDPETSMMMY
-267 GAPQKLNLKD
+267 GAPQKLNLKE

-297 VGSDFS
+297 AGSDFS
-303 NMGGVSQPLVT
+303 NEGGVSQPLVT
-314 PAGTIA
+314 PAGTVA

-335 LESSSKQLADK
+335 LEDSSKELADK
-346 TKSGTITPKG
+346 TKPGLPTPKG
-356 QPKEPG
+356 QTKEPG

-388 SGKGSFGEVLG
+388 SGKGNFGEVLG

-453 ITQVPAFQN
+453 ISQVPAFQN
-462 DKTKDTSYVYQGKE
+462 DKTKETSYVYQGKE
-476 YKVNVSEIGQ
+476 YKVPVNEIGQ
-486 FSLKKAETDAGT
+486 FSLKKADTDANT

-565 VVTGAEAKRMR
+565 VVTGVEAKRMR
-576 DLGAK
+576 DLGTK
-581 IDDKFKIISKDYQ
+581 IDDKFKIITKDYQ
-594 NLDESTKAVLA
+594 NLDEGTKAILA

-684 AKEMYGTIGGSAGL
+684 AKEMYGTIGGNAGL
-698 GLITTTPQAQKGKVD
+698 GLITTTPKAQQGKVD

>member
-1 MDDPVLHRKF
+1 MDDPVLHRKI
-11 FREKALRLGDLKPR
+11 FREKALRVGALKPR
-25 RYQLGAGPTGV
+25 RYQLGAGPMGV
-36 APITPEGPTYNPY
+36 APITPEGPSYNPY

-57 VYSLDRM
+57 VYSLDRA
-64 GNVVKVDYLPA
+64 GNVIKVDYLPA
-75 TINQPQG
+75 TTTQPQG

-89 GLEAIVDPASAS
+89 GLEAIVDPVSAY

-111 TIFNPKTYT
+111 SVFNPETYK
-120 EGIPALAKGAGRI
+120 GIGRFAKS
-133 VKGIPG
+133 IPG
-139 YAVVEEG
+139 YYAVEEG
-146 IDRLIPDTGNTLAD
+146 LNVAGVPGEVAVPGLI
-160 IGINIGALGASEYA
+160 ASEFA
-174 KTATGKAFQGAGIKN
+174 KSATGKAFQGAGIKN

-196 RAVAT
+196 RAAAS
-201 PAVLAGVLNPY
+201 PAVLAGAINPY
-212 VAGAAAI
+212 VLGATAI

-255 PTTDPDTSMMMY
+255 PTTDPETSFMMY
-267 GAPQKLNLKD
+267 GPPQKLNLPE
-277 VTPQDGGTGAGGTPP
+277 VTPQGGGTGAGGTPP

-297 VGSDFS
+297 AGSDFS
-303 NMGGVSQPLVT
+303 NMGGVTQPLVT
-314 PAGTIA
+314 PAGTVK
-320 PLGDFQPKEDTFTTN
+320 PLGDFQPKEETVSTKLETT
-335 LESSSKQLADK
+335 SKELADK
-346 TKSGTITPKG
+346 TKTTLPTPKG
-356 QPKEPG
+356 QTREPG

-369 FARTASGNAFL
+369 FARTSSGNAFL

-388 SGKGSFGEVLG
+388 SGKGNFGEVLG

-453 ITQVPAFQN
+453 ISQVPAFQN
-462 DKTKDTSYVYQGKE
+462 DKTKETSYVYQGKE
-476 YKVNVSEIGQ
+476 YKVPVNEIGQ

-565 VVTGAEAKRMR
+565 VVTGTEAKRMR

-581 IDDKFKIISKDYQ
+581 IDDKFKIIAKDYQ

-684 AKEMYGTIGGSAGL
+684 AKEMYGTIGGNAGL
-698 GLITTTPQAQKGKVD
+698 GLITTTPKAQQGKVD

-723 NALANQYG
+723 SALANQYG

>member
-1 MDDPVLHRKF
+1 MDDPVLHRKL
-11 FREKALRLGDLKPR
+11 FREKALKVGALKPR
-25 RYQLGAGPTGV
+25 RYQLGAGPMGV

-101 ERGTYRKIGQ
+101 ERGTYRKVGQ
-111 TIFNPKTYT
+111 AIFNPETYKTIGR
-120 EGIPALAKGAGRI
+120 GISTGI
-133 VKGIPG
+133 KGIGNIAKQAPG
-139 YAVVEEG
+139 YLAVEEAANVAG
-146 IDRLIPDTGNTLAD
+146 VPGEVAVPGLIASGFADTA
-160 IGINIGALGASEYA
+160 AARA
-174 KTATGKAFQGAGIKN
+174 AFQGAGIKN
-189 LLGRGAL
+189 LLGRSAVRAL
-196 RAVAT
+196 AS
-201 PAVLAGVLNPY
+201 PAVLAGAINPY
-212 VAGAAAI
+212 VLGAGAI

-255 PTTDPDTSMMMY
+255 PTTDPETSMMMY
-267 GAPQKLNLKD
+267 GPPQKLNLKD
-277 VTPQDGGTGAGGTPP
+277 VTPQGGGTGAGGTPP

-297 VGSDFS
+297 GGNDFS
-303 NMGGVSQPLVT
+303 NMGGVQQPLVT

-320 PLGDFQPKEDTFTTN
+320 PLGDFKPKEETFTTN
-335 LESSSKQLADK
+335 LEDSSKQLADK

-594 NLDESTKAVLA
+594 NLDEGTKAVLA

>member
-1 MDDPVLHRKF
+1 MDDPVLHRKL
-11 FREKALRLGDLKPR
+11 FREKALKVGALKPR
-25 RYQLGAGPTGV
+25 RYQLGAGPMGV

-101 ERGTYRKIGQ
+101 ERGTYRKVGQ
-111 TIFNPKTYT
+111 AIFNPETYK
-120 EGIPALAKGAGRI
+120 GIGRFAKS
-133 VKGIPG
+133 IPG
-139 YAVVEEG
+139 YVAVEEG
-146 IDRLIPDTGNTLAD
+146 LNVAGVPGEVAIPGLIASGFADTAAGRA
-160 IGINIGALGASEYA
+160 
-174 KTATGKAFQGAGIKN
+174 AFQGAGIKN
-189 LLGRGAL
+189 LLGRGAVS
-196 RAVAT
+196 A
-201 PAVLAGVLNPY
+201 LASPSMLARFANPY
-212 VAGAAAI
+212 VLGATAVASPFI
-219 AAPVVGAKMLH
+219 AADYLSKERMKNDPV
-230 DYRMANN
+230 
-237 PEYAALIAK
+237 YAAQIEK
-246 QEKEGIPGE
+246 QKREGIPGE
-255 PTTDPDTSMMMY
+255 PTTDPETSMMMY
-267 GAPQKLNLKD
+267 GPPQKLNLKD
-277 VTPQDGGTGAGGTPP
+277 VTPQGGGTGAGGTPP
-292 GGTPP
+292 GGN
-297 VGSDFS
+297 DFS
-303 NMGGVSQPLVT
+303 NMGGVQQPLVT

-320 PLGDFQPKEDTFTTN
+320 PLGDFKPKEETFTTN
-335 LESSSKQLADK
+335 LEDSSKNLANK
-346 TKSGTITPKG
+346 TKTGLPTPKG
-356 QPKEPG
+356 QIKEPG

>member
-1 MDDPVLHRKF
+1 MDDPVLHRKL
-11 FREKALRLGDLKPR
+11 FREKALRVGALKPR
-25 RYQLGAGPTGV
+25 RYQLGAGPMGV
-36 APITPEGPTYNPY
+36 APITPEGPSYNPY

-57 VYSLDRM
+57 VYSLDRA
-64 GNVVKVDYLPA
+64 GNVIKVDYLPA
-75 TINQPQG
+75 TTNPPAQ
-82 GMSKLFQ
+82 GMSRLFQ
-89 GLEAIVDPASAS
+89 GLEAIVDPVSAY

-111 TIFNPKTYT
+111 SVFNPETYK
-120 EGIPALAKGAGRI
+120 GIGRFAKS
-133 VKGIPG
+133 IPG
-139 YAVVEEG
+139 YVAVEEG
-146 IDRLIPDTGNTLAD
+146 LNVAGVPGEVAVPGLI
-160 IGINIGALGASEYA
+160 ASEFA
-174 KTATGKAFQGAGIKN
+174 KSATGKAFQGAGIKN
-189 LLGRGAL
+189 LLGRGAI
-196 RAVAT
+196 RAAAS

-212 VAGAAAI
+212 VLGAAAVASPFI
-219 AAPVVGAKMLH
+219 AADYLSKERMKNDPV
-230 DYRMANN
+230 
-237 PEYAALIAK
+237 YAAQIEK
-246 QEKEGIPGE
+246 QRIEGIPGE
-255 PTTDPDTSMMMY
+255 PTTDPETSFMMY
-267 GAPQKLNLKD
+267 GPPQKLNLPE
-277 VTPQDGGTGAGGTPP
+277 VTPQGGGTGAGGTPP
-292 GGTPP
+292 GGPTPP
-297 VGSDFS
+297 AGSDFS
-303 NMGGVSQPLVT
+303 NMGGVQQPLVT
-314 PAGTIA
+314 PAGTVK
-320 PLGDFQPKEDTFTTN
+320 PLGDFQPKEETVSTKLETT
-335 LESSSKQLADK
+335 SKELADK
-346 TKSGTITPKG
+346 TKTSLPTPKG
-356 QPKEPG
+356 QTREPG

-369 FARTASGNAFL
+369 FARTSSGNAFL

-388 SGKGSFGEVLG
+388 SGKGNFGEVLG

-453 ITQVPAFQN
+453 ISQVPAFQN
-462 DKTKDTSYVYQGKE
+462 DKTKETSYVYQGKE
-476 YKVNVSEIGQ
+476 YKVPVNEIGQ

-581 IDDKFKIISKDYQ
+581 IDDKFKIIAKDYQ

-684 AKEMYGTIGGSAGL
+684 AKEMYGTLGGNAGL
-698 GLITTTPQAQKGKVD
+698 GLITTTPKAQQGKVD

-723 NALANQYG
+723 SALANQYG

>member
-1 MDDPVLHRKF
+1 
-11 FREKALRLGDLKPR
+11 
-25 RYQLGAGPTGV
+25 
-36 APITPEGPTYNPY
+36 
-49 TTKTVDGK
+49 
-57 VYSLDRM
+57 
-64 GNVVKVDYLPA
+64 
-75 TINQPQG
+75 
-82 GMSKLFQ
+82 MSKLFQ

-101 ERGTYRKIGQ
+101 ERGTYRKVGQ
-111 TIFNPKTYT
+111 AIFNPETYKTIGR
-120 EGIPALAKGAGRI
+120 GISTGIKGIGNIAKQAPGYIA
-133 VKGIPG
+133 VEEAANVAGIPG
-139 YAVVEEG
+139 EVAVPG
-146 IDRLIPDTGNTLAD
+146 LIASGFAD
-160 IGINIGALGASEYA
+160 
-174 KTATGKAFQGAGIKN
+174 TATARAAFQGAGIKN
-189 LLGRGAL
+189 LLGRSAVSAL
-196 RAVAT
+196 ASPST
-201 PAVLAGVLNPY
+201 LARFANPY
-212 VAGAAAI
+212 VAAAGIVASPVI
-219 AAPVVGAKMLH
+219 AAKALH

-255 PTTDPDTSMMMY
+255 PTMDPDTSQMMY
-267 GAPQKLNLKD
+267 GTPQKLNLKE
-277 VTPQDGGTGAGGTPP
+277 VTPQGGGTGTGGTPP

-297 VGSDFS
+297 AGSDFS
-303 NMGGVSQPLVT
+303 NEGGVSQPLVT

-320 PLGDFQPKEDTFTTN
+320 PLGDFQPKEETFTTN
-335 LESSSKQLADK
+335 LEDSSKNLANK
-346 TKSGTITPKG
+346 TKTGLPTPKG
-356 QPKEPG
+356 QTKEPG

-453 ITQVPAFQN
+453 ISQVPAFQN
-462 DKTKDTSYVYQGKE
+462 DKTKETSYVYQGKE
-476 YKVNVSEIGQ
+476 YKVPVNEIGQ
-486 FSLKKAETDAGT
+486 FSLKKSDTDAGT

-565 VVTGAEAKRMR
+565 VVTGTEAKRMR
-576 DLGAK
+576 DLGTK

-594 NLDESTKAVLA
+594 NLDEGTKAVLA

-684 AKEMYGTIGGSAGL
+684 AKEMYGTLGGNAGL
-698 GLITTTPQAQKGKVD
+698 GLITTTPKAQQGKVD

>member
-1 MDDPVLHRKF
+1 MDDPVLHRKL
-11 FREKALRLGDLKPR
+11 FRERALRVGALKPR
-25 RYQLGAGPTGV
+25 RYQLGAGPMGV
-36 APITPEGPTYNPY
+36 APITPEGPSYNPY

-57 VYSLDRM
+57 VYSLDRA
-64 GNVVKVDYLPA
+64 GNVIKVDYLPA
-75 TINQPQG
+75 TTNPPAQ

-89 GLEAIVDPASAS
+89 GLEAIVDPVSAY

-111 TIFNPKTYT
+111 SVFNPETYK
-120 EGIPALAKGAGRI
+120 GIGRFAKS
-133 VKGIPG
+133 IPG
-139 YAVVEEG
+139 YYAVEEG
-146 IDRLIPDTGNTLAD
+146 LNVAGVPGEVAVPGLI
-160 IGINIGALGASEYA
+160 ASEFA
-174 KTATGKAFQGAGIKN
+174 KSATGKAFQGAGIKN
-189 LLGRGAL
+189 LLGRGAI
-196 RAVAT
+196 RAAAS

-212 VAGAAAI
+212 VLGAAAVATPFI
-219 AAPVVGAKMLH
+219 AADYLSKERMKNDPV
-230 DYRMANN
+230 
-237 PEYAALIAK
+237 YAAQIEK
-246 QEKEGIPGE
+246 QRIEGIPGE
-255 PTTDPDTSMMMY
+255 PTMDPDTSQMMY
-267 GAPQKLNLKD
+267 GTPQKLNLKD
-277 VTPQDGGTGAGGTPP
+277 VTPQGGGTGAGGTPP

-297 VGSDFS
+297 AGSDFS
-303 NMGGVSQPLVT
+303 NEGGVTQPLVT
-314 PAGTIA
+314 PAGTVK
-320 PLGDFQPKEDTFTTN
+320 PLGDFQPKEETVSTKLETT
-335 LESSSKQLADK
+335 SKELADK
-346 TKSGTITPKG
+346 TKTSLPTPKG
-356 QPKEPG
+356 QTREPG

-369 FARTASGNAFL
+369 FARTSSGNAFL

-388 SGKGSFGEVLG
+388 SGKGNFGEVLG

-453 ITQVPAFQN
+453 ISQVPAFQN
-462 DKTKDTSYVYQGKE
+462 DKTKETSYVYQGKE
-476 YKVNVSEIGQ
+476 YKVPVNEIGQ
-486 FSLKKAETDAGT
+486 FSLKKAESDAGT

-576 DLGAK
+576 DLGTK
-581 IDDKFKIISKDYQ
+581 IDDKFKIIAKDYQ
-594 NLDESTKAVLA
+594 NLDEGTKAVLA

-653 AELREVQSYLKN
+653 AELKEVQSYLKN

-684 AKEMYGTIGGSAGL
+684 AKEMYGTLGGNAGL

-723 NALANQYG
+723 SALANQYG

>member
-1 MDDPVLHRKF
+1 MDDPVLHRKL
-11 FREKALRLGDLKPR
+11 FRERALRVGALKPR
-25 RYQLGAGPTGV
+25 RYQLGAGPMGV
-36 APITPEGPTYNPY
+36 APITPEGPSYNPY

-57 VYSLDRM
+57 VYSLDRA
-64 GNVVKVDYLPA
+64 GNVIKVDYLPA
-75 TINQPQG
+75 TTNPPAQ

-89 GLEAIVDPASAS
+89 GLEAIVDPVSAY

-111 TIFNPKTYT
+111 SVFNPETYK
-120 EGIPALAKGAGRI
+120 GIGRFAKS
-133 VKGIPG
+133 IPG
-139 YAVVEEG
+139 YYAVEEG
-146 IDRLIPDTGNTLAD
+146 LNVAGVPGEVAVPGLI
-160 IGINIGALGASEYA
+160 ASEFA
-174 KTATGKAFQGAGIKN
+174 KSATGKAFQGAGIKN
-189 LLGRGAL
+189 LLGRGAI
-196 RAVAT
+196 RAAAS

-212 VAGAAAI
+212 VLGAAAVATPFI
-219 AAPVVGAKMLH
+219 AADYLSKERMKNDPV
-230 DYRMANN
+230 
-237 PEYAALIAK
+237 YAAQIEK
-246 QEKEGIPGE
+246 QRIEGIPGE
-255 PTTDPDTSMMMY
+255 PTMDPDTSQMMY
-267 GAPQKLNLKD
+267 GTPQKLNLKD
-277 VTPQDGGTGAGGTPP
+277 VTPQGGGTGAGGTPP

-297 VGSDFS
+297 AGSDFS
-303 NMGGVSQPLVT
+303 NEGGVTQPLVT
-314 PAGTIA
+314 PAGTVK
-320 PLGDFQPKEDTFTTN
+320 PLGDFQPKEETVSTKLETT
-335 LESSSKQLADK
+335 SKELADK
-346 TKSGTITPKG
+346 TKTSLPTPKG
-356 QPKEPG
+356 QTREPG

-369 FARTASGNAFL
+369 FARTSSGNAFL

-388 SGKGSFGEVLG
+388 SGKGNFGEVLG

-423 IEAQRKAASEANKDL
+423 LEAQRKAASEANKDL

-453 ITQVPAFQN
+453 ISQVPAFQN
-462 DKTKDTSYVYQGKE
+462 DKTKETSYVYQGKE
-476 YKVNVSEIGQ
+476 YKVPVNEIGQ
-486 FSLKKAETDAGT
+486 FSLKKAESDAGT

-576 DLGAK
+576 DLGTK
-581 IDDKFKIISKDYQ
+581 IDDKFKIIAKDYQ
-594 NLDESTKAVLA
+594 NLDEGTKAVLA

-653 AELREVQSYLKN
+653 AELKEVQSYLKN

-684 AKEMYGTIGGSAGL
+684 AKEMYGTLGGNAGL

-723 NALANQYG
+723 SALANQYG

>member
-1 MDDPVLHRKF
+1 MNDPVLHRKF
-11 FREKALRLGDLKPR
+11 FREKALRVGALKPR
-25 RYQLGAGPTGV
+25 RYQLGAGPMGV

-75 TINQPQG
+75 VSNPQAQ

-101 ERGTYRKIGQ
+101 ERGTYRKVGQ
-111 TIFNPKTYT
+111 AIFNPETYKTIGR
-120 EGIPALAKGAGRI
+120 GISTGI
-133 VKGIPG
+133 KGIGNIAKQAPG
-139 YAVVEEG
+139 YIAVEEAANIAG
-146 IDRLIPDTGNTLAD
+146 VPGEVAVPGLIASGFADTA
-160 IGINIGALGASEYA
+160 AARA
-174 KTATGKAFQGAGIKN
+174 AFQGAGIKN
-189 LLGRGAL
+189 LLGRSAVRAL
-196 RAVAT
+196 AS
-201 PAVLAGVLNPY
+201 PAVLATAANPY
-212 VAGAAAI
+212 VLGAGIVAS
-219 AAPVVGAKMLH
+219 PVVGAKMLH
-230 DYRMANN
+230 DYRMKNN
-237 PEYAALIAK
+237 PEYAALIEK
-246 QEKEGIPGE
+246 QQREGIPGE
-255 PTTDPDTSMMMY
+255 PTTDPETSMMMY
-267 GAPQKLNLKD
+267 GAPQKLNLKE

-297 VGSDFS
+297 AGSDFS
-303 NMGGVSQPLVT
+303 NEGGVSQPLVT
-314 PAGTIA
+314 PRGTIA
-320 PLGDFQPKEDTFTTN
+320 PLGDFQPKEETFTTN
-335 LESSSKQLADK
+335 LEDSSKELADK
-346 TKSGTITPKG
+346 TKTGLPTPKG
-356 QPKEPG
+356 QTKEPG

-388 SGKGSFGEVLG
+388 SGKGNFGEVLG

-453 ITQVPAFQN
+453 ISQVPAFQN
-462 DKTKDTSYVYQGKE
+462 DKTKETSYVYQGKE
-476 YKVNVSEIGQ
+476 YKVPVNEIGQ
-486 FSLKKAETDAGT
+486 FSLKKSDTDANT

-533 YLFNRV
+533 YLFSRV

-565 VVTGAEAKRMR
+565 VVTGVEAKRMR
-576 DLGAK
+576 DLGTK
-581 IDDKFKIISKDYQ
+581 IDDKFKIITKDYQ
-594 NLDESTKAVLA
+594 NLDEGTKAILA

-684 AKEMYGTIGGSAGL
+684 AKEMYGTIGGNAGL
-698 GLITTTPQAQKGKVD
+698 GLITTTPKAQQGKVD